1 MKSLSRVNQAD
12 IIEAFNL
19 TSRYLDDLLTIDNIY
34 FDQMVDRIYPTE
46 LQLNR
51 ANSSDTEA
59 PFWIWIY
66 VFLMVRFPPK
76 FMING
81 TILIF
86 DIVNFPFLDGDV
98 PRRTSYGD
106 IAIQKREIDYI
117 KLRGSTT
124 GFHLLWHTVEL
135 AMSTRLCLL

>member
-1 MKSLSRVNQAD
+1 MKSLSRKNQAD
-12 IIEAFNL
+12 IIEAFNS
-19 TSRYLDDLLTIDNIY
+19 TSRYLDDLLNIDNIY

-66 VFLMVRFPPK
+66 VYLMVQFPPK

-81 TILIF
+81 TILI
-86 DIVNFPFLDGDV
+86 
-98 PRRTSYGD
+98 
-106 IAIQKREIDYI
+106 
-117 KLRGSTT
+117 
-124 GFHLLWHTVEL
+124 
-135 AMSTRLCLL
+135 